1 MANAIVHWRTPSGQ
15 HRTSASADKTIVLSL
30 KAQCDVNSA
39 GEGGIDYVEFYV
51 SVNGGAATTHT
62 VSARTVVAAN
72 YECTAYNGRHKS
84 SAFHYSLDLT
94 GLAGGKVEVTASAF
108 SVLGTETAA
117 PGSIIIRNDTDGVDR
132 RPSTKVIYCSSV
144 SGTSGGAGTIGD
156 PTDTLYRAIRL
167 ACNTPGGSTSTELD
181 CGGAVIYLV
190 DATTGFGGQYGAT
203 SFHTTDG
210 WTLKIKCIGTDKTV
224 QRTTPR
230 VFTDPQDYVTGGGF
244 GGASDVN
251 IDWHDAE
258 FVGAGPTFYDSGSTN
273 YLIQEFGCFSH
284 SRAWVDD
291 PAMPHADYAAD
302 SGQPTAFAHSSSG
315 STRRYSWSGQFR
327 GGNFGAVG
335 YAGLFDFEISHV
347 LGVSVQSV
355 TADCDDFCYSN
366 GLISNIRYRPGEVD
380 GYTDTSFQF
389 VVTAGA
395 NVDITDPGD
404 GTMRIDATNSTPSDF
419 GTQLSGLVG
428 GAGYWGALISGA
440 TSSANNGCFEV
451 LAAGTNGSGFPYCI
465 LDNASVV
472 EETGGATL
480 RILTAKLSDS
490 DPYYTIH
497 PDILQM
503 YGDHT
508 NFTWSEIRAE
518 DCRDTRSIVGAGRV
532 LVDGVIEDST
542 DGSHSSSHACEFDW
556 ASTNCTNVH
565 LHGLSIN
572 GAASFSGTFSNVNI
586 VDCVFTQGTNI
597 PTSGTYITHCHFVDS
612 STKGTSYSG
621 GAWFDAEPGDTPF
634 TFAPSSGN
642 LNTAS
647 GLLGRPD
654 TWWHSGATAESR
666 GVSRNIADDYWT
678 LPMTTQLYTV
688 PDPSYESSRYT
699 ATVNGDAAG
708 VFGHARLPHFLTMAF
723 TSLTTEYEMSIF
735 TFGDDNPAGAEVA
748 ISGIGALTITSAE
761 VYPKSLG
768 IVPVVSAGVAT
779 FTIPYHTKVLIEFN
793 GDKGNPLIVCND
805 PPTDALAPGYIEYDA
820 GITTKAAAGEVLYFP
835 PGLHVIGSNFVCLPL
850 STVHIAGGAVVVG
863 TFDLDDNANI
873 EGHGVISG
881 LFATPESFDHSGAYF
896 NANYNAYTLLQ
907 GYDGTGTVTKGG
919 SISGVTLL
927 ASPFYNIN
935 GGASYVSDVKIISPW
950 YENTDG
956 IAIYGDPANTTAYG
970 RVSEISNCFIY
981 VGDDAIQKVFTAG
994 DGTFDGNFIVS
1005 ATGCSILLGYTSCST
1020 GVGQTTV
1027 TNTTV
1032 VTRGTIATPTWGSR
1046 PVPIASHGR
1055 SVIKLWRDETEA
1067 NTKYSRNN
1075 INIDGLTVEG
1085 EGTHPLLTIE
1095 NSLYYWGTSNDAAGD
1110 TTGITISNVTMETT
1124 PTVRSRIYGRDFQNT
1139 PHGIAFDNIE
1149 IGGTTVDIT
1158 NWDDYFDLN
1167 SYVFDV
1173 SFDGDTIASV
1183 VADGDMASAAWSPMV
1198 GVVSVQT
1205 APIGGGGGS
1214 GGSSSFSGG
1223 FPIYIYLGDTMAV
1236 GTATSEWT
1244 MALGSVRISGPTPG
1258 SLVRPSNQKIWSE
1271 VANALHVYTPHTNSN
1286 TSGSVTTT
1294 AAHDLSIMAALGE
1307 LHPDGFALVKRGSI
1321 ASSLATEF
1329 VAYSAGGGGRW
1340 AKSASQHYQEMQQIF
1355 ADCVNWINQTMGR
1368 QADMRGAFV
1377 TLGTSDMQADG
1388 GAAFASALPQ
1398 FCEDLWADFSTR
1410 TGGEKFP
1417 ISWRVPQN
1425 GTAADD
1431 AVQMALIRT
1440 ALSDLVE
1447 AEPQFQAVDVDDLER
1462 DRTDDLQETPESAV
1476 VCGDRMVTALR
1487 TKAI

>member
-15 HRTSASADKTIVLSL
+15 YRNVSSPDKTILLSL

-62 VSARTVVAAN
+62 VSARTVEAQN
-72 YECTAYNGRHKS
+72 YECTAYNGRHLT
-84 SAFHYSLDLT
+84 SAFHHSLDLT
-94 GLAGGKVEVTASAF
+94 GLAGGKVEVTASVF

-224 QRTTPR
+224 QRTTPS

-389 VVTAGA
+389 VVTAGS
-395 NVDITDPGD
+395 NVDITAPGD

-572 GAASFSGTFSNVNI
+572 GAASFSGTFSNVNF

-597 PTSGTYITHCHFVDS
+597 PTSGTYITHCHFVDN

-621 GAWFDAEPGDTPF
+621 GAWFNAEPGDTPF
-634 TFAPSSGN
+634 DYSPSSGN
-642 LNTAS
+642 INTAS
-647 GLLGRPD
+647 GLLGRPSD
-654 TWWHSGATAESR
+654 WWFSGATAETR
-666 GVSRNIADDYWT
+666 GAQRNVATDDWSLTDNVTVTPGAASLTLTGHVPTVTASNHQTFTPGAASLTLTGHTPTVTASNHITVTPGAASLTLTGHAPTVSVTQNT
-678 LPMTTQLYTV
+678 LVRPGSASFTLTGHAPTVTATLVGDPDVVNLYSV
-688 PDPSYESSRYT
+688 PDAGYASSRYT
-699 ATVNGDAAG
+699 ATVDGGAAG
-708 VFGHARLPHFLTMAF
+708 VFGVARASPYRTMGWLANE
-723 TSLTTEYEMSIF
+723 SPEMSWF
-735 TFGDDNPAGAEVA
+735 TFGAEGDAEVVITA
-748 ISGIGALTITSAE
+748 VTGTITSA
-761 VYPKSLG
+761 VIYPKTLG
-768 IVPVVSAGVAT
+768 IVPEFNEAGTTCT
-779 FTIPYHTKVLIEFN
+779 FIAPQGKRLYIEFD
-793 GDKGNPLIVCND
+793 GDTANPLMVFSSD
-805 PPTDALAPGYIEYDA
+805 PPAMALDVVPFSEGVTTSAPTG
-820 GITTKAAAGEVLYFP
+820 GILYFP
-835 PGLHVIGSNFVCLPL
+835 AGVHTIGKGFRCETGSSVVMDGGAWVIGS
-850 STVHIAGGAVVVG
+850 
-863 TFDLDDNANI
+863 FDLIGSNNVSI
-873 EGHGVISG
+873 TGHGVLSG
-881 LFATPESFDHSGAYF
+881 EFADAEDLGHTEASF
-896 NANYNAYTLLQ
+896 ANDLTFTMIL
-907 GYDGTGTVTKGG
+907 GTGGYGG
-919 SISGVTLL
+919 TLEGITIVN
-927 ASPFYNIN
+927 SPFYNVN
-935 GGASYVSDVKIISPW
+935 GGISYATDVKVISPW
-950 YENTDG
+950 WYNCDGLGTVGDSGNAGVGGSRHSVTD
-956 IAIYGDPANTTAYG
+956 
-970 RVSEISNCFIY
+970 CFVY
-981 VGDDAIQKVFTAG
+981 VGDDALLDAG
-994 DGTFDGNFIVS
+994 S
-1005 ATGCSILLGYTSCST
+1005 AGEYAITGCIIVINVAAAFVFSYTTTGGNSTSGYTR
-1020 GVGQTTV
+1020 VYD
-1027 TNTTV
+1027 TTV
-1032 VTRGTIATPTWGSR
+1032 VGRGYYSAFRQP
-1046 PVPIASHGR
+1046 PIDTHSMAMLK
-1055 SVIKLWRDETEA
+1055 VWRDETEA
-1067 NTKYSRNN
+1067 
-1075 INIDGLTVEG
+1075 
-1085 EGTHPLLTIE
+1085 H
-1095 NSLYYWGTSNDAAGD
+1095 AAYD
-1110 TTGITISNVTMETT
+1110 RTGITLSGVNLEGGGPNPLFSLENLAYPWGTPFDQAGSISGVVMTNITAETV
-1124 PTVRSRIYGRDFQNT
+1124 PQFKSRIYGRDFSNT
-1139 PHGIAFDNIE
+1139 PHNLRFSNITIA
-1149 IGGTTVDIT
+1149 GVALTGT
-1158 NWDDYFDLN
+1158 NWSTYVQMNAYPYDINLGTEVIVADRSSGDPIIIFDPGVVVDPIETPVIVDPGDDSLN
-1167 SYVFDV
+1167 SYCTLDFANLYHAAY
-1173 SFDGDTIASV
+1173 GNPAAWLAASV
-1183 VADGDMASAAWSPMV
+1183 
-1198 GVVSVQT
+1198 
-1205 APIGGGGGS
+1205 
-1214 GGSSSFSGG
+1214 
-1223 FPIYIYLGDTMAV
+1223 
-1236 GTATSEWT
+1236 
-1244 MALGSVRISGPTPG
+1244 
-1258 SLVRPSNQKIWSE
+1258 
-1271 VANALHVYTPHTNSN
+1271 
-1286 TSGSVTTT
+1286 
-1294 AAHDLSIMAALGE
+1294 
-1307 LHPDGFALVKRGSI
+1307 
-1321 ASSLATEF
+1321 
-1329 VAYSAGGGGRW
+1329 
-1340 AKSASQHYQEMQQIF
+1340 
-1355 ADCVNWINQTMGR
+1355 
-1368 QADMRGAFV
+1368 GAR
-1377 TLGTSDMQADG
+1377 S
-1388 GAAFASALPQ
+1388 
-1398 FCEDLWADFSTR
+1398 
-1410 TGGEKFP
+1410 
-1417 ISWRVPQN
+1417 
-1425 GTAADD
+1425 
-1431 AVQMALIRT
+1431 MALIQAAEAMDLRYADRWAGT
-1440 ALSDLVE
+1440 QYSSTQPLAWPRSGVVDRGGTILNTDTFPEALQRACAVGALMIVQGFDLVSDTLTTADVSSE
-1447 AEPQFQAVDVDDLER
+1447 SKSIGPLSKSVTYRGGKPAQTQFPRLDKI
-1462 DRTDDLQETPESAV
+1462 LQSAGLV
-1476 VCGDRMVTALR
+1476 ISGSSGWGPTFV
-1487 TKAI
+1487 